1 MLALRRFKAT
11 MTTDKIG
18 ESEIPSHSLGL
29 LMEELYRIYDTIYIL
44 IFFLFLFQGYQV
56 KFTVP
61 I

>member
-1 MLALRRFKAT
+1 

-61 I
+61 IWF